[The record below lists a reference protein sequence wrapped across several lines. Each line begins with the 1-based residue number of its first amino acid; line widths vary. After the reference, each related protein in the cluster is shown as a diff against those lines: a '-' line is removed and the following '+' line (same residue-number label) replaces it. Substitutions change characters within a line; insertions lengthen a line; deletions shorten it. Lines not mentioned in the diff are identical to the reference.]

1 MAGYKRKKIQITK
14 KKKDAA
20 TKKRERRFISVFLA
34 LLILIASASAITFFR
49 EKAKNEAANSTES
62 DLTAIN
68 DGSRKEK
75 VNILFIPVS
84 ADEEVL
90 YLCIFG
96 IDTLNNSFSVSCVS
110 TPDGADPAKPL
121 ELIELAEKAYA
132 LKIDRYVLI
141 TRDQFKG
148 FSQVLG
154 GYSVNLKNRIDYT
167 GKDFTL
173 SLPAGKRTLYG
184 DLFFNYV
191 RFTGLGGSEHE
202 REKQAELLADY
213 IRQCLT
219 KENVEN
225 GDDLFSRLVN
235 TCTTNINISDFNKYQ
250 PTFKAAVEK
259 KLKINILKLE
269 NDEK

>member
-1 MAGYKRKKIQITK
+1 MAGYKRKKIQITR
-14 KKKDAA
+14 KKKDAV
-20 TKKRERRFISVFLA
+20 TKKRERRFIFVFLA
-34 LLILIASASAITFFR
+34 LLILIASASTITYFR
-49 EKAKNEAANSTES
+49 EKAKEEAAHRSES

-84 ADEEVL
+84 SDDEVL

-96 IDTLNNSFSVSCVS
+96 MDNLNNSFTVSCVT

-121 ELIELAEKAYA
+121 ELMELAEKAYGIK
-132 LKIDRYVLI
+132 LDRYVMI
-141 TRDQFKG
+141 TRDQFKS
-148 FSQVLG
+148 FSQALG
-154 GYSVNLKNRIDYT
+154 GYEVNLKNRIDYT

-191 RFTGLGGSEHE
+191 RFTGLGGTAHE

-213 IRQCLT
+213 IRQRINKDT
-219 KENVEN
+219 VEN
-225 GDDLFSRLVN
+225 ADEIFSGMFN
-235 TCTTNINISDFNKYQ
+235 TCTTNINISDFNRYQ

-259 KLKINILKLE
+259 KLKISVLKLE
-269 NDEK
+269 NDE